1 VHGGHRNEARR
12 VLIPALVALSV
23 LIAAGVAQAVT
34 RDINDSGLF
43 GAGRAWD
50 FTNDAGVFSPVDDGV
65 LFAGRL
71 GPDAFDGGLIVRVNG
86 TDFVDG
92 DGEGDFNTTTNAF
105 AVGPDP
111 TGALTVART
120 EVAKGPYLRSLI
132 RLRNPSASPF
142 TGTITWYSNVGA
154 DGAEVTQ
161 ASSSGDQ
168 SFTAADRWVVS
179 SEPGANGFGDDP
191 TVSFV
196 LYGTGA
202 RERVDTVINGPGDGE
217 ITVDFENLTIPGN
230 GTRYLLFYTE
240 MSASPQVATNAATK
254 YNPRRLS
261 PALLEGISRAA
272 RNQTLNWDL

>member
-1 VHGGHRNEARR
+1 MGERDEEIIARLRRFYEAFNRRDFEAATEDAHPAIELVRPMGSLHGAD
-12 VLIPALVALSV
+12 ALR
-23 LIAAGVAQAVT
+23 GWM
-34 RDINDSGLF
+34 R
-43 GAGRAWD
+43 
-50 FTNDAGVFSPVDDGV
+50 
-65 LFAGRL
+65 
-71 GPDAFDGGLIVRVNG
+71 PDAFEEQQI
-86 TDFVDG
+86 
-92 DGEGDFNTTTNAF
+92 EPTTTNAF

-142 TGTITWYSNVGA
+142 TGTITWSSNMGS

-168 SFTAADRWVVS
+168 SFTTADRWVVS

-202 RERVDTVINGPGDGE
+202 RERVDTVISGPGDGE
-217 ITVDFENLTIPGN
+217 LTVDFENLTIPGN

-261 PALLEGISRAA
+261 PALLAGIPLTT